1 VSKNYL
7 NKFDFIFSEIKKI
20 KMKHQNKKNV
30 NMFKILEKDGFTC
43 QGKNKSTMMV
53 FKGSG
58 KVYTVHVGP
67 KSYHPLRR
75 FLKAEYNYDFIF

>member
-1 VSKNYL
+1 
-7 NKFDFIFSEIKKI
+7 
-20 KMKHQNKKNV
+20 MKHQNKKNG

-53 FKGSG
+53 FKGTG
-58 KVYTVHVGP
+58 KSYTVHVGP

-75 FLKAEYNYDFIF
+75 FLKNEYDYDFIF